1 MLTVVYG
8 KTPSYTGRYLT
19 GLFDSGREGAKDESG
34 KDRGDVE
41 TTRRLF
47 LETLARE
54 IASFRKLAELHHAK
68 DVEVTEPL
76 MDSQLI
82 PSQEDLSKI
91 MDYEAALEKQFE
103 RKLQQLVAWRRAKGE
118 PGTSEVDRTE
128 K

>member
-1 MLTVVYG
+1 
-8 KTPSYTGRYLT
+8 
-19 GLFDSGREGAKDESG
+19 
-34 KDRGDVE
+34 
-41 TTRRLF
+41 
-47 LETLARE
+47 
-54 IASFRKLAELHHAK
+54 
-68 DVEVTEPL
+68 

-118 PGTSEVDRTE
+118 VDTNRGVVN